1 MATVVTKT
9 IGPTGDYAT
18 LAAWIAACPADLVAA
33 DTVWRGEVQNTELT
47 GDTTLLTISGKTV
60 DSTRYVELTAAAGA
74 SFADNTNVRTNALR
88 YNAANGASIRSSV
101 GYAPVIKVEQNYT
114 RISRL
119 QIQGTATGGG
129 AYCAVKAVGY
139 SNVDIDKCVIESW
152 SSSSPAGESG
162 GVIALYGSG
171 TRARN
176 SAIIS
181 RSTATDNCLARIS
194 TGTALYNCSLV
205 SIGATLSNGVIGDYG
220 SATLRNC
227 YIGGITTLLSGS
239 TSFTAENSATSVTA
253 SGWSTVAMA
262 DAFESVTDGSHDL
275 RLKSGPSLV
284 DAGTTDSTYAA
295 NDISGLARSG
305 SWDIGAWE
313 YSSGSSGASASFT
326 VTTAD
331 ATFSGSC
338 EVRPM
343 ASFTVTAANA
353 TFSGSASSGEASAS
367 INATAANATFSGS
380 ASGDTSSGA
389 ITTPALKNNTGTVL
403 ANQTGI
409 TAYVYTPAT
418 GALVVKLTGQT
429 TNGSG
434 VMTFTDTS
442 IVAGTQYR
450 VVTVLGSGAEGMDK
464 LTAS

>member
-313 YSSGSSGASASFT
+313 YSGSGAT
-326 VTTAD
+326 
-331 ATFSGSC
+331 
-338 EVRPM
+338 
-343 ASFTVTAANA
+343 
-353 TFSGSASSGEASAS
+353 
-367 INATAANATFSGS
+367 NATATGATLTGTSSFTPGSATGGEVIDATATGATLTGTASLTAGS
-380 ASGDTSSGA
+380 ASGVVSGAFTSSPMYSSGILQASVALAWTWYPGA
-389 ITTPALKNNTGTVL
+389 IGT
-403 ANQTGI
+403 APTS
-409 TAYVYTPAT
+409 
-418 GALVVKLTGQT
+418 ALVHGTG
-429 TNGSG
+429 S
-434 VMTFTDTS
+434 TS
-442 IVAGTQYR
+442 AAGT
-450 VVTVLGSGAEGMDK
+450 
-464 LTAS
+464 LTASGLPTGDGFLLAETAAGAIYYEDGTVA

>member
-9 IGPTGDYAT
+9 IGPTGDYTT
-18 LAAWIAACPADLVAA
+18 LAAWFAACPADLVTS
-33 DTVWRGEVQNTELT
+33 DIIWRGEVQNTELT
-47 GDTTLLTISGKTV
+47 GDTILLTISGKTV

-74 SFADNTNVRTNALR
+74 SFADNANVRTNALR
-88 YNAANGASIRSSV
+88 YNASNGASIRSSV
-101 GYAPVIKVEQNYT
+101 GYAPVIKIEQNYT

-152 SSSSPAGESG
+152 SSSTPAGENG

-194 TGTALYNCSLV
+194 TGTAIYNCSLV
-205 SIGATLSNGVIGDYG
+205 SLGATLSNGVIGDYG

-253 SGWSTVAMA
+253 SGWSTVAMS

-275 RLKSGPSLV
+275 RLKSGSPLI

-295 NDISGLARSG
+295 NDISGLVRSG

-313 YSSGSSGASASFT
+313 
-326 VTTAD
+326 
-331 ATFSGSC
+331 
-338 EVRPM
+338 
-343 ASFTVTAANA
+343 
-353 TFSGSASSGEASAS
+353 SASSGATDATAPGATLTGTATLTAGSATGGAVIDASAS
-367 INATAANATFSGS
+367 GATLTGTANLTAGS
-380 ASGDTSSGA
+380 ASGVVSGAFTSSPMYSSG
-389 ITTPALKNNTGTVL
+389 ILQVSVALAWTWYPGVIGT
-403 ANQTGI
+403 APTS
-409 TAYVYTPAT
+409 
-418 GALVVKLTGQT
+418 ALVHGTG
-429 TNGSG
+429 S
-434 VMTFTDTS
+434 TS
-442 IVAGTQYR
+442 AAGT
-450 VVTVLGSGAEGMDK
+450 
-464 LTAS
+464 LTASGLPTGDGFLLAETAAGAIYYEAGTVA